1 VGLLERYLLKEYLKI
16 FSLALTALVIIYLL
30 IDFFE
35 KIRRFVE
42 YGATPLPILLFFSL
56 KLPKIIFEMT
66 PLALLFA
73 SVLVLSYFTRTHE
86 ITAMKASGVS
96 LMRVMTPLLGLG
108 LVIGLIL
115 MMANWSLIATAN
127 RQSKII
133 KQTQIE
139 KKAQTAY
146 FKQQRVWL
154 RLDHRTF
161 LNIQLIEPSHQIM
174 YGISLYKL
182 TPDFSLEETLEAK
195 ELRYQ
200 DGQWLMV
207 NGVYRRFGQDFA
219 MQTEEFEIRPLAL
232 NRKPEDFQG
241 VMLREDEMTYSE
253 LLQYRDRLSQ
263 EGFNSSRYQVELS
276 SRWALPFIGFIMV
289 LVGIPSGLWGGP
301 RTGLAKGI
309 GLCLMIALAYWFIL
323 SLSLSLGRGGVLPP
337 VLSAWLANVTFVGIG
352 GYLFLQIRQ

>member
-1 VGLLERYLLKEYLKI
+1 VGLLERYLLREYLKF

-42 YGATPLPILLFFSL
+42 YGTTPLPILFFFSL
-56 KLPKIIFEMT
+56 KLPRIIFEMT

-73 SVLVLSYFTRTHE
+73 TVLVLSYFTRTQE
-86 ITAMKASGVS
+86 ITAMKAGGVS

-108 LVIGLIL
+108 LVVGFVL
-115 MMANWSLIATAN
+115 MMANWSLIAMAN
-127 RQSKII
+127 RQAKMIR
-133 KQTQIE
+133 QTQIE
-139 KKAQTAY
+139 KKPQTAY
-146 FKQQRVWL
+146 FKQQQVWL

-161 LNIQLIEPSHQIM
+161 LNIQLIEPSQQVM

-182 TPDFSLEETLEAK
+182 TPDFSLQETLEAK

-200 DGQWLMV
+200 DGQWLLLK
-207 NGVYRRFGQDFA
+207 GVYRRFGQDFT
-219 MQTEEFEIRPLAL
+219 MQTEEFEMRPLIL

-253 LLQYRDRLSQ
+253 LLQYRERLSR
-263 EGFNSSRYQVELS
+263 EGFNSNRYQVELS
-276 SRWALPFIGFIMV
+276 SRWALPFVSLIMV
-289 LVGIPSGLWGGP
+289 LVGIPSGLRGGP

-309 GLCLMIALAYWFIL
+309 GLCLMIALAYWFML

-337 VLSAWLANVTFVGIG
+337 VLSAWLANLTFVGIG